1 MTMRSD
7 AIDALLMTVLL
18 LNFFALGTSRLRAVI
33 NATAA
38 QGIVLGIIAI
48 LVHRGFGV
56 QSLLVAVGAA
66 AIKGFVIPWLLLRA
80 MRDVQIRR
88 EIEPFIGYVP
98 SLLAGAVATGLAI
111 LFARTLPLAEE
122 HVGSLLVPAS
132 LATVLTGFII
142 LTTRLKAITQ
152 VAGYL
157 ILENGIFI
165 MGLTLVE
172 AMPFLVEV
180 GVLLDLVVAIFVMG
194 IMIYRI
200 NRQFES
206 LDTHHLTRLKE

>member
-1 MTMRSD
+1 VKSD
-7 AIDALLMTVLL
+7 AIDALLMIVLL

-33 NATAA
+33 NATAL
-38 QGIVLGIIAI
+38 QGVVLGVIAI
-48 LVHRGFGV
+48 LAHHEFSFQPIVI
-56 QSLLVAVGAA
+56 AVGAA
-66 AIKGFVIPWLLLRA
+66 IIKGFIIPWMLLRA

-88 EIEPFIGYVP
+88 EVEPFIGYVP

-111 LFARTLPLAEE
+111 LFARTLPLTEE
-122 HVGSLLVPAS
+122 HAGSLLVPAS

-165 MGLTLVE
+165 MGLTLVD

-180 GVLLDLVVAIFVMG
+180 GVLLDLVVGIFVMG
-194 IMIYRI
+194 IVIYRI
-200 NRQFES
+200 NREFSS
-206 LDTHHLTRLKE
+206 LDTNRMTSLKE